1 MRKRERRCSVTYRRA
16 VSWFV
21 VVALALAGLF
31 LPAYGPV
38 VAPVLAGSSTVQ
50 LWIGQKEISVNG
62 QTQSMDVAPFIQN
75 GRTLV
80 PVRFV
85 SEALGAKVDWIDT
98 NKEIVIVLG
107 AKVIGLWVGKDTAT
121 VNGVES
127 KLEAPPLIQDSRTFV
142 PVRFVSEGLGAQVD
156 WLAEDHQVSI
166 AYSTPQL
173 ILPTITDT
181 VWHYMV
187 IGDSEAW
194 GFYDYYAQHLEKDLG
209 AKVEKISYALPGL
222 DCAYLLEKVKTS
234 TAWRANLAQAEV
246 ITFEANPTPRI
257 GWYHINGP
265 GSGDQHRKDHS
276 DAAFAAYQADM
287 EAVLSEIL
295 ALRKGQPTLIRAQ
308 NFYCPIYSDWKR
320 MGIYEECQAVFTR
333 VNQSLEQAAAKYGV
347 PTADIYSAFNGPAHD
362 EDPNDKGLIG
372 WDGLHASTLGYQ
384 VMADIFRRL
393 GYEFI
398 VP

>member
-1 MRKRERRCSVTYRRA
+1 MYRRA

-38 VAPVLAGSSTVQ
+38 VAPVLAGSTTVQ

-85 SEALGAKVDWIDT
+85 SEALGAKVDWIDA
-98 NKEIVIVLG
+98 NQEIVIVLD

-127 KLEAPPLIQDSRTFV
+127 KLEAPPIIQDSRTFV

-156 WLAEDHQVSI
+156 WLAEDNQVTI
-166 AYSTPQL
+166 AYSAPQL

-181 VWHYMV
+181 VWHYVVM
-187 IGDSEAW
+187 GDSEAW
-194 GFYDYYAQHLEKDLG
+194 GFHQYYATSIAKDLG
-209 AKVEKISYALPGL
+209 STVEVISRTDLGQ
-222 DCAYLLEKVKTS
+222 DCVSQLKLVKTS
-234 TAWRANLAQAEV
+234 TSWRADLAKAEI
-246 ITFEANPTPRI
+246 ITFESNPTPYL
-257 GWYHINGP
+257 GWYMVTGP
-265 GSGDQHRKDHS
+265 GTGPDHEKDFSDQ
-276 DAAFAAYQADM
+276 AFAKYKADM
-287 EAVLSEIL
+287 SAIADEIL
-295 ALRKGQPTLIRAQ
+295 TLRKGQPTLIRTQ
-308 NFYCPIYSDWKR
+308 QFYCPIYSDYKKW
-320 MGIYEECQAVFTR
+320 GILEEIIPVWAR
-333 VNQSLEQAAAKYGV
+333 INQILAEVATEHGFLS
-347 PTADIYSAFNGPAHD
+347 ADIFSAFNGANHQ
-362 EDPNDKGLIG
+362 EDPRDKGWIGGDGEHTSLEGQILI
-372 WDGLHASTLGYQ
+372 
-384 VMADIFRRL
+384 ADVFRRL

>member
-1 MRKRERRCSVTYRRA
+1 MGKR
-16 VSWFV
+16 
-21 VVALALAGLF
+21 ALGWLMVMLLCLGGLF
-31 LPAYGPV
+31 LPVRDPA

-50 LWIGQKEISVNG
+50 LWIGQREISVNG

-85 SEALGAKVDWIDT
+85 SEALGAKVDWIAT
-98 NKEIVIVLG
+98 NQEIVIVLG
-107 AKVIGLWVGKDTAT
+107 AKVVGLWVGKDTAT

-127 KLEAPPLIQDSRTFV
+127 KLEAPPIIQDSRTFV
-142 PVRFVSEGLGAQVD
+142 PVRFVSEGLGAQVN
-156 WLAEDHQVSI
+156 WLAEDNQVSI

-181 VWHYMV
+181 VWHYVV

-234 TAWRANLAQAEV
+234 TTWRANLAAAEV

-257 GWYHINGP
+257 GWYIINGP
-265 GSGDQHRKDHS
+265 GTGSQHTKDFS
-276 DAAFAAYQADM
+276 DAAFAGYQADM

-320 MGIYEECQAVFTR
+320 MGIYEECQAAWTR
-333 VNQSLEQAAAKYGV
+333 FNLCLEQAAAKYGV
-347 PTADIYSAFNGPAHD
+347 PTADIYSAFNGPNHD
-362 EDPNDKGLIG
+362 EDPIDKGFIG
-372 WDGLHASTLGYQ
+372 SDSEHASTLGYQ

>member
-1 MRKRERRCSVTYRRA
+1 MIVGKRA
-16 VSWFV
+16 LGWLMV
-21 VVALALAGLF
+21 VLLCLGGLF
-31 LPAYGPV
+31 LPIRGPAV
-38 VAPVLAGSSTVQ
+38 VPVLAGNTNVD

-85 SEALGAKVDWIDT
+85 SEALGAKVDWIDA

-107 AKVIGLWVGKDTAT
+107 AKVVGLWVGKDTAT
-121 VNGVES
+121 MNGVES
-127 KLEAPPLIQDSRTFV
+127 KLEAPPIIQDSRTFV
-142 PVRFVSEGLGAQVD
+142 PVRFVSEGLGAEVG
-156 WLAEDHQVSI
+156 WLAKESQVTI
-166 AYSTPQL
+166 AYTPTTPV
-173 ILPTITDT
+173 LPTITDT
-181 VWHYMV
+181 VWHYVV

-234 TAWRANLAQAEV
+234 TAWRANLTQAEV

-257 GWYHINGP
+257 GWYIINGP
-265 GSGDQHRKDHS
+265 GTGSQYTKDFS
-276 DAAFAAYQADM
+276 DAAFAGYQADM

-308 NFYCPIYSDWKR
+308 NFYCPIFSDWKR
-320 MGIYEECQAVFTR
+320 MGIYEECQAAWTR
-333 VNQSLEQAAAKYGV
+333 FNLCLEQAAAKYGV
-347 PTADIYSAFNGPAHD
+347 PTADIYTAFNGPNHD
-362 EDPNDKGLIG
+362 EDPVDRGFIG
-372 WDGLHASTLGYQ
+372 SDGEHASTLGYE